1 MSTSLVL
8 TDSIHEGRRP
18 TRIENPPAKGEIKK
32 LRDRLLTYG
41 RDEGRPLTE
50 QACQFISENVVAP
63 AAVRAQLN
71 RPSLRPTASGYLE
84 IVHATVL
91 LDALIP
97 DPGNGRVVGATAWP
111 AADQTPGQTLKLWAP
126 SDLVVHPSSAC
137 EVLVQ
142 ADTVT
147 DFKTVLEE
155 AAEKTKQL
163 NPKMRAKI
171 ERDGILDPL
180 LCQLMH
186 VSTTDGF
193 TGVALVTRD
202 GSTRCSFAKEIHRA
216 MSFDAV
222 FGAVRDLDHRR
233 QRWLEMKR
241 RLEAPA
247 QDLSLEE
254 MWQLRTF
261 FVDVQIVVGY
271 VSHVE
276 NVTALDAVDDIV
288 RRTHVETSLP
298 WLQVAQDNSQ
308 ADQVLGALRNADAI
322 SREEFLS
329 FGGKLSREERIAS
342 GLPAEPDGVLARLIK
357 AFGANASATEKTKL
371 HNLMRTVTYGGQV
384 RDILKATWVGSL
396 ALRQF
401 NVDGRSLQVANTT
414 LEEGLRVEAIW
425 DKPWAI
431 TNRSPAELRDAALDE
446 LEQTGEPGPSC
457 RELLV
462 KAAGH
467 LAAQSWLKPTDPGAP
482 GRDRDQRQP
491 AVVLDAMHKSNQGIH
506 VLAEALAAGRRN
518 ADARALTPHGQ
529 IIEQGGGDA
538 TPLSNVW
545 IRYTFNESNGADAE
559 AARDGR
565 PIPQTTRERVAGHI
579 RKAEV
584 SVTAL
589 KQAID
594 AAAGV
599 EDDDGVAYL
608 DRHGWSRGEIEP
620 LAERLRGITQ
630 QLERY
635 ALRAELVQSLP
646 PTSEE
651 QLDLDDVLE
660 GTAA

>member
-1 MSTSLVL
+1 LISPFAGGF
-8 TDSIHEGRRP
+8 SIRVGRRP
-18 TRIENPPAKGEIKK
+18 
-32 LRDRLLTYG
+32 
-41 RDEGRPLTE
+41 
-50 QACQFISENVVAP
+50 SENVVAP

-84 IVHATVL
+84 VVHATVL
-91 LDALIP
+91 VDALIP

-111 AADQTPGQTLKLWAP
+111 AADQSAGQTLKLWAP

-137 EVLVQ
+137 EVVVQ

-186 VSTTDGF
+186 VSTADGF
-193 TGVALVTRD
+193 TGIALVTRD

-216 MSFDAV
+216 MPFDAL

-241 RLEAPA
+241 RYEAPA
-247 QDLSLEE
+247 HELSPEE

-261 FVDVQIVVGY
+261 LVDVQIVVGY
-271 VSHVE
+271 VSHVD
-276 NVTALDAVDDIV
+276 NVTALDAVDDVV

-322 SREEFLS
+322 SREEFLC
-329 FGGKLSREERIAS
+329 FGGKLSREERLAA
-342 GLPAEPDGVLARLIK
+342 GLSSEPDGVLAHLLTT
-357 AFGANASATEKTKL
+357 FGANGTATEKAKL
-371 HNLMRTVTYGGQV
+371 HNVMRTVTYGGQV

-425 DKPWAI
+425 DKPWAN
-431 TNRSPAELRDAALDE
+431 TSRSPAELRDSALNE
-446 LEQTGEPGPSC
+446 LEHTGEPGPSC

-491 AVVLDAMHKSNQGIH
+491 AVVLDAMHKSKQGIH

-518 ADARALTPHGQ
+518 ADARALTPEGQ

-538 TPLSNVW
+538 MPLSNVW
-545 IRYTFNESNGADAE
+545 IRDTFKDANGVDADA
-559 AARDGR
+559 AQYGQA
-565 PIPQTTRERVAGHI
+565 IPQTTRERVAAQI
-579 RKAEV
+579 RKAEAN
-584 SVTAL
+584 VTAL
-589 KQAID
+589 KQAIE

-599 EDDDGVAYL
+599 EEDDGVAYL
-608 DRHGWSRGEIEP
+608 ERHGWSRSEIEP
-620 LAERLRGITQ
+620 LAERLRSVTQ
-630 QLERY
+630 QLERF
-635 ALRAELVQSLP
+635 ALRAELMQSLP
-646 PTSEE
+646 AASEE
-651 QLDLDDVLE
+651 QLGLEEVLDE
-660 GTAA
+660 AAA